1 MLKLKGLI
9 GLVFLL
15 YIGFSVFELKGVTNL
30 SFIFESLIV
39 PTITLYYILFSKT
52 KNVFFL
58 LFLLSYSLSDLLSIG
73 IELITNGDSQFLY
86 DIEYYTGNS
95 LYMLAYIFLL
105 IKICKSLNFK
115 YVFEHFK
122 IHLIV
127 LSILNVYLLFVLQI
141 TIKSNV
147 VVDFDYFVEYL
158 YNIIIFVLMFLSFLN
173 YFYKDNQKSLYLF
186 VGALFTVFSEII
198 ALAHIYITSI
208 NILSFLSTTLSL
220 VAFFFFCNHKAF
232 LNTSN
237 KEISFVVLS
246 SKKLF

>member
-9 GLVFLL
+9 GLVFLF
-15 YIGFSVFELKGVTNL
+15 YIGFSIFELKGVNNL

-39 PTITLYYILFSKT
+39 PTTTLYYIFFSKN
-52 KNVFFL
+52 KNILFL
-58 LFLLSYSLSDLLSIG
+58 LFLLSYSFSDLLTII
-73 IELITNGDSQFLY
+73 IELSTNGDSKLLY
-86 DIEYYTGNS
+86 DIEYYAGNS
-95 LYMLAYIFLL
+95 LYMLAYIFLI

-127 LSILNVYLLFVLQI
+127 LSIVNVYLLFVLQI

-147 VVDFDYFVEYL
+147 VADFDYYVEYL
-158 YNIIIFVLMFLSFLN
+158 YNTIVFMLMSLAFLN

-208 NILSFLSTTLSL
+208 NVLSFLSTTLSL
-220 VAFFFFCNHKAF
+220 VAFFFFCRQIAF
-232 LNTSN
+232 LNTSK
-237 KEISFVVLS
+237 KETCFVVLS